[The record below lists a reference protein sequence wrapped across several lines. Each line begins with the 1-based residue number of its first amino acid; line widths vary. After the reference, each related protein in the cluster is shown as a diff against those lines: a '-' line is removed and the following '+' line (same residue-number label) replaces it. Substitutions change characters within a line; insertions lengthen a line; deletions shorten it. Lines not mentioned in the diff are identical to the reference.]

1 MSNII
6 ELPVSAHRY
15 HQASLWIAK
24 LDRALTAEE
33 EAQLKQWLDA
43 DPENRAI
50 FLKMAALWEKMDRLA
65 LLSELF
71 PQEKIQKQQ
80 RRLPMWAAAASIAVC
95 IIGAGWSLMPS
106 TPDATTL
113 WSAQRD
119 DVVTIIDGNYETAV
133 GEQNTIKLP
142 DGSTLVLNT
151 NSLIK
156 VVYTNKQRLL
166 ILERGEI
173 HIDVAHDQER
183 PLSVVA
189 GKKIMQAVGT
199 AFDVHLFNDKKVEL
213 IVTDGRVLVAERQ
226 DINTHSTPLS
236 NIKRLTSNS
245 VSVSRGE
252 KIILGAAKEVV
263 AKMDEKEIAA
273 QLGWKQGNVVLR
285 GETLEESVAEFSRY
299 NDMQFIIMDDKIKNI
314 RIAGLFKTNDTESF
328 LQALSN
334 NFPITY
340 KKMGDQQVLLHAR

>member
-6 ELPVSAHRY
+6 ELPVSEYRY
-15 HQASLWIAK
+15 DEASLWIAK
-24 LDRALTAEE
+24 LDRTLTLEE
-33 EAQLKQWLDA
+33 ETQLKQWLHA
-43 DPENRAI
+43 HPENRAI
-50 FLKMAALWEKMDRLA
+50 FLKMAALWGKMDRLA

-71 PQEKIQKQQ
+71 PQEKIHRPH
-80 RRLPMWAAAASIAVC
+80 RRLPMFAAAASIAVC
-95 IIGAGWSLMPS
+95 IMGVGWSLIPN
-106 TPDATTL
+106 TPNAAAL

-166 ILERGEI
+166 ILDRGEI

-199 AFDVHLFNDKKVEL
+199 AFDVHLFSDKKVEL

-226 DINTHSTPLS
+226 EINPRTPLS
-236 NIKRLTSNS
+236 NIKRLAGGA

-263 AKMDEKEIAA
+263 AKIDEKEMAA
-273 QLGWKQGNVVLR
+273 QLGWQQGNVVLR
-285 GETLEESVAEFSRY
+285 GETLEEAVAEFSRY
-299 NDMQFIIMDDKIKNI
+299 NNMQFVIVDEKIKHI
-314 RIAGLFKTNDTESF
+314 RIAGLFKTDDTESF
-328 LQALSN
+328 LHALSSS
-334 NFPITY
+334 FPITY
-340 KKMGDQQVLLHAR
+340 QKMSGDKILLHAR

>member
-1 MSNII
+1 MSNVI
-6 ELPVSAHRY
+6 ELPVSEHRY
-15 HQASLWIAK
+15 DEASLWIAK
-24 LDRALTAEE
+24 LDRTLTHEE
-33 EAQLKQWLDA
+33 EAQLKQWLHAHPD
-43 DPENRAI
+43 NHTI
-50 FLKMAALWEKMDRLA
+50 FLKMAALWDKMDRLA

-71 PQEKIQKQQ
+71 PQEKIQQP
-80 RRLPMWAAAASIAVC
+80 RRLPMFAAAASIAVC
-95 IIGAGWSLMPS
+95 VMGIAWSFIPS
-106 TPDATTL
+106 TPNASAI
-113 WSAQRD
+113 WNAQRD
-119 DVVTIIDGNYETAV
+119 DVVTIIDGSYETAV
-133 GEQNTIKLP
+133 GEKDTIKLP

-166 ILERGEI
+166 ILDRGEI

-199 AFDVHLFNDKKVEL
+199 AFDVHLFGDKKVEL

-226 DINTHSTPLS
+226 DINARTPLS
-236 NIKRLTSNS
+236 NIKRLAGSA

-263 AKMDEKEIAA
+263 AKIDAKEMAA
-273 QLGWKQGNVVLR
+273 QLSWQQGNVVLR
-285 GETLEESVAEFSRY
+285 GETLEEAVAEFSRY
-299 NDMQFIIMDDKIKNI
+299 NNMQFIIADEKIKNI
-314 RIAGLFKTNDTESF
+314 RIAGLFKTDDIESF
-328 LQALSN
+328 LQALSS

-340 KKMGDQQVLLHAR
+340 QKMSDNKVLLHAR